1 MSSLNIA
8 NHDSHQ
14 EGWNRSFSLRVART
28 GIALIIAAVA
38 LLGLVSFNLGTNS
51 DSLNPAQS
59 GELRATI
66 GTS

>member
-1 MSSLNIA
+1 MSSFNIA

-38 LLGLVSFNLGTNS
+38 LLGLVSLNVGTNS
-51 DSLNPAQS
+51 DSSSPAES
-59 GELRATI
+59 VELGATI